1 MTAHAHPLKPSPLAA
16 ASALALALMAGAPA
30 LAREA
35 DKQEA
40 DQTRTLSE
48 VVVQEQSEG
57 QASEGSGS
65 FTSTRPARTAAK
77 LALSQRETPQ
87 SVTTITRERLEQQ
100 GLTTL
105 TEVMEQTT
113 GISVSNMDTERRAYT
128 ARGYSISNFQTDGM
142 LGTYGGY
149 VRPPGDTFVYDRV
162 EVLRGAAGLSV
173 GAGDPSATVNMVRKR
188 PTRRFQGSAAVS
200 VGTHSLRRGEI
211 DLGGPLAWDGRLR
224 GRVVAAVQHAGSFR
238 PLYKQRINAF
248 YGVLEADLGPA
259 TTASLGFERQQSD
272 PRGVTWGTVP
282 YWNADGSVAH
292 LPHGLN
298 LTAPWTSW
306 NSVERRVSASVEHQF
321 NPDWRL
327 RAALTRADSEQDGHL
342 WYGGSGY
349 PRADGSGI
357 SAWYGRFPVQDTNT
371 AIDVNVDGKFS
382 AWGRRHDLVFGLT
395 GHKRAN
401 EVTATAPYAIP
412 PGYTNTDAYA
422 AIPDWRTWRGQ
433 VPMFG
438 ADKRPWLAS
447 ANDVEQKAVYA
458 ATRLHVAEPFKLVLG
473 ARYSQYEN
481 ATRRYSSNT
490 GALTGTSGYDNDG
503 IFTPY
508 AGLLWDFAP
517 QWTAYA
523 SYTDIFQPQNYRD
536 KNNQTLDPVVGDTV
550 ELGVKAELLDKRLN
564 FSAALFRSKKDNL
577 AEVDDSVPQ
586 NSLPDGGQAYRSSG
600 KGNVIDGFEI
610 EASGLITRQWNVF
623 AGYSHT
629 RSRNAKGQ
637 AINTTVPRNLLRA
650 FSSYRFGQGLR
661 WTVGGGLNLRSSIWS
676 TAAKPTGAFNAN
688 GSPVTTRNG
697 VIRQPAVWTA
707 SLMASYRFTEQLTL
721 SLNVDNVFDKKYYNR
736 VGFYNGVYAAEPRS
750 ARLTLRAQ
758 F

>member
-1 MTAHAHPLKPSPLAA
+1 MTTHAYPLKPSPLAA

-30 LAREA
+30 LAQEVG
-35 DKQEA
+35 KQDA

-87 SVTTITRERLEQQ
+87 SVTVITRERLEQQ

-105 TEVMEQTT
+105 TDVMEQTT
-113 GISVSNMDTERRAYT
+113 GISVSNMDTERRTYT
-128 ARGYSISNFQTDGM
+128 ARGYNIGNFQTDGM

-211 DLGGPLAWDGRLR
+211 DLGGPLAWEGRLR

-306 NSVERRVSASVEHQF
+306 NMVERRISASVEHRIS
-321 NPDWRL
+321 PDWRL

-412 PGYTNTDAYA
+412 PGYANTDAYA

-458 ATRLHVAEPFKLVLG
+458 ATRLHVAEPLKLVLG

-503 IFTPY
+503 IVTPY

-629 RSRNAKGQ
+629 RSRNAKGE
-637 AINTTVPRNLLRA
+637 AINTVTPRNLLRA

-697 VIRQPAVWTA
+697 VIRQPTVWTA
-707 SLMASYRFTEQLTL
+707 SFMASYRFTDHLTL

-736 VGFYNGVYAAEPRS
+736 VGFYNGVYAADPRT

>member
-30 LAREA
+30 LAQEA

-48 VVVQEQSEG
+48 VVVQEQAQG

-65 FTSTRPARTAAK
+65 FASTRPTRTATK
-77 LALSQRETPQ
+77 LGLSQRETPQ
-87 SVTTITRERLEQQ
+87 SVTVITRERLEQQ

-105 TEVMEQTT
+105 TDVMEQTT
-113 GISVSNMDTERRAYT
+113 GISVSNWDTQRTNYT
-128 ARGYSISNFQTDGM
+128 VRGYNIGNFQTDGM

-188 PTRRFQGSAAVS
+188 PTRRFQGNAAVS

-327 RAALTRADSEQDGHL
+327 RAALTRADSEQDGYL
-342 WYGGSGY
+342 WYGGRGY
-349 PRADGSGI
+349 PRADGTGM
-357 SAWYGRFPVQDTNT
+357 SAWLGRFPVEDANT
-371 AIDVNVDGKFS
+371 AFDVNVDGKFS

-395 GHKRAN
+395 GHKRRNKVIA
-401 EVTATAPYAIP
+401 TSAYTAPAGYASLDD
-412 PGYTNTDAYA
+412 YN
-422 AIPDWRTWRGQ
+422 AIADWRHWTGNIPR
-433 VPMFG
+433 FG
-438 ADKRPWLAS
+438 ADKRPWLRT
-447 ANDVEQKAVYA
+447 DGTIEQKAVYA
-458 ATRLHVAEPFKLVLG
+458 ATRLHVAEPLKLVLG

-481 ATRRYSSNT
+481 YTNNFNGNT
-490 GALTGTSGYDNDG
+490 GAFTNRTGYENDG
-503 IFTPY
+503 IVTPY

-564 FSAALFRSKKDNL
+564 FSAAVFRSKKDNV
-577 AEVDDSVPQ
+577 AEQDDSVPP
-586 NSLPDGGQAYRSSG
+586 NSLPDGGTAYRSSG

-629 RSRNAKGQ
+629 RSRNAKGE
-637 AINTTVPRNLLRA
+637 AINTAVPRNLIRL
-650 FSSYRFGQGLR
+650 FTSYRFGQGLR
-661 WTVGGGLNLRSSIWS
+661 WTAGGGLNYRSSIWN
-676 TAAKPTGAFNAN
+676 AARRPTGAIDAS
-688 GSPVTTRNG
+688 GAAVTVADRIVQSG
-697 VIRQPAVWTA
+697 VWTA
-707 SLMASYRFTEQLTL
+707 SLMASYRFTDHLTL

-736 VGFYNGVYAAEPRS
+736 VGFYNGVYAADPRT

>member
-1 MTAHAHPLKPSPLAA
+1 MTAHAHLLKPSPLAA
-16 ASALALALMAGAPA
+16 ALALALMAGAPA
-30 LAREA
+30 LAQEVG
-35 DKQEA
+35 KQDA

-48 VVVQEQSEG
+48 VVVQEQAQG

-65 FTSTRPARTAAK
+65 FASTRPTRTATK
-77 LALSQRETPQ
+77 LGLSQRETPQ
-87 SVTTITRERLEQQ
+87 SVTVITRERLEQQ

-105 TEVMEQTT
+105 TDVMEQTT
-113 GISVSNMDTERRAYT
+113 GVSVSNMDTERRTYT
-128 ARGYSISNFQTDGM
+128 ARGYAIGNFQTDGM

-173 GAGDPSATVNMVRKR
+173 GAGDPSATVHMVRKR

-248 YGVLEADLGPA
+248 YGVLEADLGAA

-306 NSVERRVSASVEHQF
+306 NMVERRISASVEHRISS
-321 NPDWRL
+321 DWRL
-327 RAALTRADSEQDGHL
+327 RATLTRADSEQDGYL
-342 WYGGSGY
+342 WYGGRGY
-349 PRADGSGI
+349 PRADGTGM
-357 SAWYGRFPVQDTNT
+357 SAWLGRFPVEDANT
-371 AIDVNVDGKFS
+371 AFDVNVDGKFS

-412 PGYTNTDAYA
+412 PGYANTDAYA

-458 ATRLHVAEPFKLVLG
+458 ATRLHVAEPLKLVLG

-503 IFTPY
+503 IVTPY

-629 RSRNAKGQ
+629 RSRNAKGE

-688 GSPVTTRNG
+688 GSPVTARGG

-721 SLNVDNVFDKKYYNR
+721 SLNVDNALDKKYYNR
-736 VGFYNGVYAAEPRS
+736 VGFYNGVYAADPRT